1 MLGHGMNANDP
12 QRKLPNDARR
22 GITRAGKQNAAPVEA
37 LSPASQD
44 LAALPPRVAALR
56 AKILDAVASDNIE
69 NLLIPIEWNEVPP
82 MFETGSR
89 QPQGFAQIIPY
100 LKARSFDGQGR
111 EWLSV
116 IEAVFTAPY
125 IRVTR
130 GVFVTY
136 VWPSF
141 ALTPLPLTGD
151 EEGWLALWRCV
162 RFADLMAHDA
172 KGRPL
177 IQHAGIGADGTWH
190 YLWAEPVA

>member
-1 MLGHGMNANDP
+1 MPGRTPHSGAH
-12 QRKLPNDARR
+12 
-22 GITRAGKQNAAPVEA
+22 AGKADPAPIDVI
-37 LSPASQD
+37 SPSSQD
-44 LAALPPRVAALR
+44 LVALPARVVALR

-111 EWLSV
+111 EWLSI

-125 IRVTR
+125 VRITR
-130 GVFVTY
+130 GLFVTY

-141 ALTPLPLTGD
+141 ALAPLPLTGD

-162 RFADLMAHDA
+162 RFADLAAHDA

-177 IQHAGIGADGTWH
+177 IQRAGIGADGTWH